1 MTTTK
6 KLEPLRQI
14 ADVILDQRLLA
25 LRAANAARHD
35 TERKIASLEV
45 LGGWDDCALQSSA
58 KAEMLYQAW
67 ADVRRRDLNLQLAK
81 QTVTKIEAED
91 AARLAFS
98 RQTALAKLAVQNRLR
113 K

>member
-1 MTTTK
+1 MTLAK
-6 KLEPLRQI
+6 KLGPLQQI

-25 LRAANAARHD
+25 LRAANAARQD
-35 TERKIASLEV
+35 TQKKIASLEV
-45 LGGWDDCALQSSA
+45 PGCWDACSLQSSA

-67 ADVRRRDLNLQLAK
+67 ADTRRKDLNLHLAK
-81 QTVTKIEAED
+81 QTVVKIEAED

-98 RQTALAKLAVQNRLR
+98 RHAALSKLAVQKRAQ